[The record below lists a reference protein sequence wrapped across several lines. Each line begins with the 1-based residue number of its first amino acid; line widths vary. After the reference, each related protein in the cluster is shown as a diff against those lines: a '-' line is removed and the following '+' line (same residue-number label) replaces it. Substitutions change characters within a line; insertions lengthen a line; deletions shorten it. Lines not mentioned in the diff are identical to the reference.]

1 MQAMDLLP
9 YRVWGTDLQAPVFSG
24 GVGRGSLGCTPGLPS
39 IPHLPPW
46 CCAVSERILFCW
58 PPAWASL
65 SILPSERQGG
75 PHRGHPDWRDSCEV
89 CQPCCPSAQGRDIL
103 WGLSL
108 VTPPDLPNLSQWS
121 GAQEPL
127 SSEPH
132 RGVLLAGLGVWA
144 LVITPVCPPAGT
156 VGDIT
161 GQDEYSASMAISA
174 LSCLISN
181 FISFAKTDFF
191 FYYSELSW
199 VIPSLTCS
207 HPPTHIY
214 NLISLRNYFLLS
226 VLFFLLSF
234 HWK

>member
-75 PHRGHPDWRDSCEV
+75 PHRGHPAWRDSCAV

-108 VTPPDLPNLSQWS
+108 VTPPDLPNLSQWPGAPFFRAPQGCPPGWTWGLSFGHYPRMLPSWDSWGHHRS
-121 GAQEPL
+121 GWIFCKYGHL
-127 SSEPH
+127 SS
-132 RGVLLAGLGVWA
+132 
-144 LVITPVCPPAGT
+144 
-156 VGDIT
+156 
-161 GQDEYSASMAISA
+161 
-174 LSCLISN
+174 
-181 FISFAKTDFF
+181 
-191 FYYSELSW
+191 
-199 VIPSLTCS
+199 
-207 HPPTHIY
+207 
-214 NLISLRNYFLLS
+214 LLS
-226 VLFFLLSF
+226 HLKFYIFC
-234 HWK
+234 